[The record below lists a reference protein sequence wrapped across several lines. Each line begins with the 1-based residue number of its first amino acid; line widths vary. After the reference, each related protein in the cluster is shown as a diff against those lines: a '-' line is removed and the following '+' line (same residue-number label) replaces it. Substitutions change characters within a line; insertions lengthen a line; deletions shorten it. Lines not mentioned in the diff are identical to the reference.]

1 VWSVVKTVT
10 DSAESRY
17 HVLVLHGTACC
28 IYRQK
33 TVTHISHI
41 CAVTSCSNCAT
52 GVVGGKKS
60 LDACKAKFAAA
71 EGDLITYL
79 NVHRAWLEH
88 GKSHRW

>member
-1 VWSVVKTVT
+1 M
-10 DSAESRY
+10 
-17 HVLVLHGTACC
+17 
-28 IYRQK
+28 I
-33 TVTHISHI
+33 
-41 CAVTSCSNCAT
+41 

-71 EGDLITYL
+71 EGDLVTYL